1 MTELTLD
8 CETLVNELE
17 GDSENQGSIY
27 LFGVSETFKEQLLQ
41 EPRLFLGLEAVILPK
56 DLKNGKQK
64 KYCFLSKSM
73 LSNVALGKETGDGNN
88 MRSEKG
94 RFTSWA
100 GPGQQFLILSSSYGP
115 GQAAWMGSTFSA
127 LNNKVGVLAFRIQK
141 FWQCPAGP
149 QHSHRQGLEAERQ
162 ACSNPQ
168 APPCLAQ
175 RLTT

>member
-1 MTELTLD
+1 MTFVLETHQPHLCIQYEVLEAAQLAIESLDGILVDGTCIKVQRPVTELTLD

-64 KYCFLSKSM
+64 K
-73 LSNVALGKETGDGNN
+73 
-88 MRSEKG
+88 
-94 RFTSWA
+94 
-100 GPGQQFLILSSSYGP
+100 ILFP
-115 GQAAWMGSTFSA
+115 
-127 LNNKVGVLAFRIQK
+127 KIQK